1 MEQCVPNMTPYL
13 IHNVTIIFPIRSARF
28 IISERMFATVAW
40 PLARGTDQVAGGGG
54 VDGGR
59 TAATAGAGDGR

>member
-40 PLARGTDQVAGGGG
+40 PLARGTDQVAGGG